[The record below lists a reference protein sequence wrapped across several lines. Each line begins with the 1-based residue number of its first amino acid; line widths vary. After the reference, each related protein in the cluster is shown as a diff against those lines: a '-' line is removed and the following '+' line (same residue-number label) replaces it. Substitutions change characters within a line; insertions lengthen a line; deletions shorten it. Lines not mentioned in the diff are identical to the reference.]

1 LPWKIVQSCVEINTA
16 RRGSNDH
23 GSYLEID
30 FWICTGCHKK
40 SSLQI
45 MARRFSSDFKSYRRV
60 LISSKTYFIDKQ
72 NKPIFLKKNHFS
84 VIWFIKCNINDNDN
98 DSHSNNNGK
107 VWIGRY
113 QFLLRGIW
121 LWLDSNK
128 YNLILSVIYYITNM
142 WTKGIQ

>member
-1 LPWKIVQSCVEINTA
+1 
-16 RRGSNDH
+16 
-23 GSYLEID
+23 
-30 FWICTGCHKK
+30 
-40 SSLQI
+40 
-45 MARRFSSDFKSYRRV
+45 MARRFSSDLKSYRRV

-72 NKPIFLKKNHFS
+72 NKPIFFLKNHFS